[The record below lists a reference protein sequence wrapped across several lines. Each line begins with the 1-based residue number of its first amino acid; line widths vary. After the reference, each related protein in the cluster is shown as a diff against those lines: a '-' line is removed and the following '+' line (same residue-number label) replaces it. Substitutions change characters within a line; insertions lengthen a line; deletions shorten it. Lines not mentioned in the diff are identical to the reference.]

1 MKDDPQVPDEGQE
14 QAPATRVRPVKDPTR
29 SLKTAMLAY
38 ITVNAVVGLPLL
50 AFPISFLD
58 TVGFDRIVADQLG
71 GIRWVGA
78 VLVAWAVGS
87 SLVIAQPEGRATL
100 VTTGALQMTFAAFTF
115 LWTLSTGEK
124 WGSAAFH
131 IGLLGLFSATA
142 LVMWA
147 ARFRAR
153 KVFRGLAAPANSD

>member
-1 MKDDPQVPDEGQE
+1 MQDDPQGPDEGQD
-14 QAPATRVRPVKDPTR
+14 PSPTIHTRQTKDPAR

-38 ITVNAVVGLPLL
+38 IVVNTIVGLPLL
-50 AFPISFLD
+50 VFPISFLD
-58 TVGFDRIVADQLG
+58 AVGFDRIVADQLG

-124 WGSAAFH
+124 WGSSAFH
-131 IGLLGLFSATA
+131 LGLLGLFSATA
-142 LVMWA
+142 LLMWA

-153 KVFRGLAAPANSD
+153 KVFKGLASPG

>member
-1 MKDDPQVPDEGQE
+1 MQDDPQGPDEGQDQSPTIHTR
-14 QAPATRVRPVKDPTR
+14 QAKDPAR

-38 ITVNAVVGLPLL
+38 IAVNTIVGLPLL
-50 AFPISFLD
+50 VFPISFLD
-58 TVGFDRIVADQLG
+58 AVGFDRIVADQLG

-124 WGSAAFH
+124 WGSSAFH
-131 IGLLGLFSATA
+131 LGLLGLFSATA
-142 LVMWA
+142 LLMWA

-153 KVFRGLAAPANSD
+153 KVFKGMASRG